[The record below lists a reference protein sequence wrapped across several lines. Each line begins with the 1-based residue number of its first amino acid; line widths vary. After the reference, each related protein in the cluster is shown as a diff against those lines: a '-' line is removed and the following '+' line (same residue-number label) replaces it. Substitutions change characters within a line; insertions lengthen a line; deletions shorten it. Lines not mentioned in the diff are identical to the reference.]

1 MCKQAGKGKQKEE
14 EVSWLALRGMP
25 THEIILGI
33 NKDTAREGAWRTLLN
48 ALDVA
53 ESKLLERSSSARPWS
68 GRQKLQ
74 SVSYST
80 LVYRS
85 HPCGY
90 TADSWCGGEGLGK
103 SGRPQFTEG
112 PKAQRAQVAFLQA
125 QSSKAQPGLE
135 GRSPNSNISRL
146 FQGFSK

>member
-1 MCKQAGKGKQKEE
+1 MCKQAGKEKQKEE

-74 SVSYST
+74 SASYST

-85 HPCGY
+85 PVATRQTVGVG
-90 TADSWCGGEGLGK
+90 ARGW
-103 SGRPQFTEG
+103 GRVV
-112 PKAQRAQVAFLQA
+112 ALSLQRD
-125 QSSKAQPGLE
+125 P
-135 GRSPNSNISRL
+135 RL
-146 FQGFSK
+146 RELK